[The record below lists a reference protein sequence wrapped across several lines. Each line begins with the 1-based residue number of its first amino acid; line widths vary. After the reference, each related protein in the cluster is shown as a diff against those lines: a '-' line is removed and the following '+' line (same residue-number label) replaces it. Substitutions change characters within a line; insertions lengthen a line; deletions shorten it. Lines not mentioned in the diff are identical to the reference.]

1 MDIIVKD
8 IFKSFKDNKVL
19 NVISLSI
26 NEGSI
31 DGFIGK
37 NGSGKTTFMKI
48 WLF

>member
-19 NVISLSI
+19 NGISLSI

-31 DGFIGK
+31 VGFIGK

-48 WLF
+48 